1 MPRSIFVL
9 EETEVKTREK
19 FMDAH
24 DFRFKE
30 FTNNCFMCLFGNN
43 ATAGRKPIMA
53 KVKTTYARRRSKK
66 ELIHE
71 DDNTTSE

>member
-43 ATAGRKPIMA
+43 ATGRKPITA
-53 KVKTTYARRRSKK
+53 KVKMTYARRRSKK